1 MHDTQE
7 NMKKSK
13 ERTLSIIIN
22 TLTAIVGIWAVTEL
36 YDFEDLKL
44 DIDMPESLIAMM
56 IFGLCLFIRHV
67 ILTNTGIQNYFS
79 DIVQHSNN
87 LFQNFSQ
94 TQQPNSAETT
104 MLSEGI
110 CSFAAS
116 GNHPISYCND
126 TFCAMIG
133 YSKDTLLAQKKF
145 HFTDLIVPQE
155 HIKLHDE
162 ILQVALEG
170 KQIQSSYHMK
180 RNNEQ
185 IIAVTV
191 FMKAV
196 KDSQNKIWIQSAFI
210 EQSSNSTE
218 YDELKKNA
226 KRNEILLSQLNDIIF
241 EIDIQ
246 KDILTYSMNWENKL
260 ASEIPTE
267 HVSTHLKESKI
278 IHPDDLSIMEKLL
291 SQCKTD
297 VISREEKV
305 RLYGKEDKYIWCII
319 RMCGVKDENGTI
331 CQIIGTVTDC
341 DKQSMEVEQLRKKA
355 EMDGLTELYNKYT
368 IEEKIKVYLTGKLS
382 TEQGLMFIIDMDNF
396 KQVNDTYGHHTGDYV
411 LQQTGRILRE
421 FAQKHGGEAGRIG
434 GDEFLI
440 FLYNVSK
447 TEDSNNLLQQLHSDL
462 HIQIPDSQEIFSGS
476 IGLAA
481 TCPEDTFDSLY
492 MKADKSLYEEKK
504 TMKSKHITH

>member
-56 IFGLCLFIRHV
+56 IFGLCLFIRHI

-218 YDELKKNA
+218 YDELKK
-226 KRNEILLSQLNDIIF
+226 
-241 EIDIQ
+241 
-246 KDILTYSMNWENKL
+246 M
-260 ASEIPTE
+260 P
-267 HVSTHLKESKI
+267 KE
-278 IHPDDLSIMEKLL
+278 M
-291 SQCKTD
+291 
-297 VISREEKV
+297 
-305 RLYGKEDKYIWCII
+305 KY
-319 RMCGVKDENGTI
+319 
-331 CQIIGTVTDC
+331 
-341 DKQSMEVEQLRKKA
+341 
-355 EMDGLTELYNKYT
+355 Y
-368 IEEKIKVYLTGKLS
+368 
-382 TEQGLMFIIDMDNF
+382 
-396 KQVNDTYGHHTGDYV
+396 
-411 LQQTGRILRE
+411 
-421 FAQKHGGEAGRIG
+421 
-434 GDEFLI
+434 
-440 FLYNVSK
+440 
-447 TEDSNNLLQQLHSDL
+447 
-462 HIQIPDSQEIFSGS
+462 
-476 IGLAA
+476 
-481 TCPEDTFDSLY
+481 
-492 MKADKSLYEEKK
+492 
-504 TMKSKHITH
+504 